1 MTRRLIRALPLWRRL
16 QAHQAARKPLRAPS
30 EIETTEGRE
39 TIRSRAA
46 IDLEVD
52 PTSNRIFAF
61 AAVTPRAP
69 SALVHSGGDLKAAL
83 KNLDDFCSGADF
95 IVGHNILD
103 FDLPQL
109 AGADP
114 ALALL
119 QKAPI
124 DTLRL
129 NPLAFPRNPYHRLV
143 KHYQDGRLVGGGRS
157 NPELDARLALELL
170 DEQLA
175 ALSAL
180 NERTPDLAL
189 VFHWLVT
196 KEQRSAG
203 FDSVFRAFRG
213 RSVPTGD
220 EARDCLE
227 RCLDGEACTTNAQEV
242 IRGAGGLGWPLAY
255 AISWISVAGGDSV
268 MPPWVRHRFP
278 AAGRIVRDLRDT
290 ACGDPGCQWCV
301 QHNDPHRLLARWFGF
316 DGFRPE
322 PKGADGSPLQEEIV
336 ARALAGDCVLGI
348 LPTGTG
354 KSVCFQLPALSK
366 YEKTGALTVVISPLV
381 ALMADQVDGLR
392 RHGRAGV
399 SR

>member
-1 MTRRLIRALPLWRRL
+1 M
-16 QAHQAARKPLRAPS
+16 ARDDKVSSRH
-30 EIETTEGRE
+30 
-39 TIRSRAA
+39 RSRSRS
-46 IDLEVD
+46 DLEQDLRVRRR
-52 PTSNRIFAF
+52 NAGR
-61 AAVTPRAP
+61 PR
-69 SALVHSGGDLKAAL
+69 ALVHSGGDLNSAL
-83 KNLDDFCSGADF
+83 KNLDDYCSGADF

-143 KHYQDGRLVGGGRS
+143 KHYQDGRLVGGGR
-157 NPELDARLALELL
+157 NDPELDARLALELL

-175 ALSAL
+175 ALSEL

-203 FDSVFRAFRG
+203 FDAVFRAVRG
-213 RSVPTGD
+213 RSVPTAD

-227 RCLDGEACTTNAQEV
+227 RCLHGEACTTSAQEV

-255 AISWISVAGGDSV
+255 AISWISVAGGDLRHAALG
-268 MPPWVRHRFP
+268 PPP
-278 AAGRIVRDLRDT
+278 
-290 ACGDPGCQWCV
+290 
-301 QHNDPHRLLARWFGF
+301 
-316 DGFRPE
+316 
-322 PKGADGSPLQEEIV
+322 
-336 ARALAGDCVLGI
+336 
-348 LPTGTG
+348 
-354 KSVCFQLPALSK
+354 
-366 YEKTGALTVVISPLV
+366 
-381 ALMADQVDGLR
+381 
-392 RHGRAGV
+392 V
-399 SR
+399 SRGGPDRPRSPRHSLW